1 MGTKVDDTMKLNIH
15 WNATAMATAAP
26 RMVLGKISAI
36 STQHIG
42 PQENINDAEYTIMLI
57 TEMIGGNDTMLQRAT
72 LNAPIPIPMEPVI
85 SRGLRPNFST
95 VNTATRVNEI
105 LTIPIMTVCI
115 MGLPIPMLSKIRG
128 AK

>member
-1 MGTKVDDTMKLNIH
+1 MCPNLSPISPTLMLYMGTKVDDTMKLNIH

-57 TEMIGGNDTMLQRAT
+57 TEMIGGNDTMLQ
-72 LNAPIPIPMEPVI
+72 
-85 SRGLRPNFST
+85 S
-95 VNTATRVNEI
+95 NTKCSYSHTYGTGDKQRFTTEFFDGEYGNE
-105 LTIPIMTVCI
+105 
-115 MGLPIPMLSKIRG
+115 SK
-128 AK
+128 